1 MEGVE
6 TEPTLVFINLLR
18 GKAVVSLAG
27 VLPAGAILECPWFR
41 RTPLIGLTEHSI
53 WNGSHARET
62 EGSTKPYSP
71 SLECQNTGLA
81 SACLGFPILAS
92 HLRADPL
99 TDTVLGAEATQRKK
113 A

>member
-6 TEPTLVFINLLR
+6 TEPTLAFMKLSR
-18 GKAVVSLAG
+18 GKTVVSLAG
-27 VLPAGAILECPWFR
+27 VLPTAAILECPLFR
-41 RTPLIGLTEHSI
+41 RTSLIGSTEHSI

-92 HLRADPL
+92 RLRVDPL